1 MALRSRG
8 LAASLL
14 MAAMLPVSTVPASAG
29 AVRDRKVELL
39 SDHLFPMLGEVG
51 SDARAVAALKARYDV
66 ATLLEARRA
75 REAACGEDALCA
87 AKALV
92 WSDAEKA
99 TLGTAAA
106 GLVATRKSDDG
117 NLAGLDREIDGI
129 NTVIRTYALGLA
141 PRYPQIDGSGIA
153 PDSDEAK
160 NRTMAA
166 LTLARTPRAGSAQ
179 GLDTS
184 VEFALALLDAN
195 DRTDAIGYEPITGGL
210 NAPAMARAKTIDWK
224 RYRYSAMIVTGVGP
238 EVPEMA
244 LSPLSKLHVR
254 LAANRFAAGD
264 IPFIIVTGGRAH
276 PRATRFAEAEELRR
290 ALIERYGIPADAI
303 VIEPYARHTTT
314 NLRNATRR
322 LMAMG
327 APLDRDTLIVC
338 NPGQSAY
345 IETPLFAQRNL
356 DELGYQP
363 GQIGRRLSPTELEFR
378 PSAKSARL
386 DPRDPLDP

>member
-1 MALRSRG
+1 MVRRAQG
-8 LAASLL
+8 LAAALL

-29 AVRDRKVELL
+29 AVRDRKTELL
-39 SDHLFPMLGEVG
+39 SDHLFPMLAEVG
-51 SDARAVAALKARYDV
+51 GNARSVAALKARYDV

-106 GLVATRKSDDG
+106 GLVTERKSDDG

-153 PDSDEAK
+153 PDSEEAK
-160 NRTMAA
+160 SRTMAA
-166 LTLARTPRAGSAQ
+166 LALARTPRAGSAQ

-184 VEFALALLDAN
+184 IEFALALLDTN
-195 DRTDAIGYEPITGGL
+195 DRTDAIGYEPITGGM
-210 NAPAMARAKTIDWK
+210 NAAATARAKTIDWR

-244 LSPLSKLHVR
+244 LSPLSKLHIR

-264 IPFIIVTGGRAH
+264 IPFIVVTGGRAH
-276 PRATRFAEAEELRR
+276 PRATRFTEAEELRR
-290 ALIERYGIPADAI
+290 GLIERYGIPAEAI

-327 APLDRDTLIVC
+327 APLDKDTLVVC
-338 NPGQSAY
+338 NPGQSVY
-345 IETPLFAQRNL
+345 IESPLFMQRNL

-363 GQIGRRLSPTELEFR
+363 GQVGKRLSPTELEFR
-378 PSAKSARL
+378 PSPKSARI

>member
-1 MALRSRG
+1 MKLRSRG
-8 LAASLL
+8 LAATLIT
-14 MAAMLPVSTVPASAG
+14 AAMLPLATVPASAE

-39 SDHLFPMLGEVG
+39 SEHLFPLLGEVG
-51 SDARAVAALKARYDV
+51 SDGRAVKALKTRYDI

-87 AKALV
+87 AQALV

-99 TLGTAAA
+99 ALGTAAA
-106 GLVATRKSDDG
+106 GLVMGRKPDDG
-117 NLAGLDREIDGI
+117 TLAGLDREVEGI
-129 NTVIRTYALGLA
+129 NTVIRTYALGQ
-141 PRYPQIDGSGIA
+141 PSRYPQIDGSGLPI
-153 PDSDEAK
+153 DSEEAK
-160 NRTMAA
+160 SRLQAA
-166 LTLARTPRAGSAQ
+166 LLIARTPRAGSAQ
-179 GLDTS
+179 ALDPS
-184 VEFALALLDAN
+184 IEFALALLDAN
-195 DRTDAIGYEPITGGL
+195 DRTDAVGYEPITGGL
-210 NAPAMARAKTIDWK
+210 NAPAMARAKTLDWK

-290 ALIERYGIPADAI
+290 ALIERYDIPADAI
-303 VIEPYARHTTT
+303 VIEPYARHTTS

-327 APLDRDTLIVC
+327 APLDKDALIVC

-378 PSAKSARL
+378 PSAKSARV